1 MELTEH
7 QKALFDAMTRSQQKF
22 ALGIVKGLTQID
34 AYRGAGGKAK
44 KEDHAHASASEIYRN
59 PKVKAFVDEMNKE
72 AITDAVMTKQE
83 ALERLSSLGR
93 VSLFDLAEFRNSQ
106 VGEDEDGKPVYQA
119 TWSFKDSSLLRPEDM
134 AAISEL
140 TAGPQGLKIKLHDPK
155 AAIKQLG
162 ELQGWDTTKKSADH
176 DLQRKHLDF
185 ERAKLTNEKLQ
196 AEIDNLKK
204 GSGNEPIII
213 HNSLK
218 PPGSE

>member
-7 QKALFDAMTRSQQKF
+7 QTALFDALTKLQQKF
-22 ALGIVKGLTQID
+22 ALGIVKGLSQID
-34 AYRGAGGKAK
+34 AYKQAGGKAK
-44 KEDHAHASASEIYRN
+44 KDETASACASEILTN
-59 PKVKAFVDEMNKE
+59 PKVKAFIDEMNKE
-72 AITDAVMTKQE
+72 AISDAVMTKQE

-162 ELQGWDTTKKSADH
+162 ELQGWEAPKKTDLNGNIAITT
-176 DLQRKHLDF
+176 
-185 ERAKLTNEKLQ
+185 LTKEEYKAARQEML
-196 AEIDNLKK
+196 EDDDC
-204 GSGNEPIII
+204 
-213 HNSLK
+213 
-218 PPGSE
+218 

>member
-7 QKALFDAMTRSQQKF
+7 QKALFDALTKLQQKF
-22 ALGIVKGLTQID
+22 ALGIVKGLSQID
-34 AYRGAGGKAK
+34 AYKQAGGKAK
-44 KEDHAHASASEIYRN
+44 KDETASACASEILTN
-59 PKVKAFVDEMNKE
+59 PKVKAFIDEMNKE
-72 AITDAVMTKQE
+72 AITEAVMTKQE

-106 VGEDEDGKPVYQA
+106 VGEDEEGNPVYQA

-162 ELQGWDTTKKSADH
+162 ELQGWEAPKKTELTGANGGPIQTAD
-176 DLQRKHLDF
+176 
-185 ERAKLTNEKLQ
+185 LTNEQLEERLEELGYGRRKNQLSEKL
-196 AEIDNLKK
+196 AD
-204 GSGNEPIII
+204 S
-213 HNSLK
+213 
-218 PPGSE
+218 

>member
-7 QKALFDAMTRSQQKF
+7 QKVLFDALTKLQQKF
-22 ALGIVKGLTQID
+22 ALGIVKGLSQID
-34 AYRGAGGKAK
+34 AYKQAGGKAK
-44 KEDHAHASASEIYRN
+44 KDETASACASEILTN
-59 PKVKAFVDEMNKE
+59 PKVKAFIDEMNKE
-72 AITDAVMTKQE
+72 AISEAVMTKQE

-106 VGEDEDGKPVYQA
+106 VGEDEDGKPVCQA

-162 ELQGWDTTKKSADH
+162 ELQGWEAPKKTELTGKDGGVIEH
-176 DLQRKHLDF
+176 KHLVSA
-185 ERAKLTNEKLQ
+185 EELTDEQL
-196 AEIDNLKK
+196 AA
-204 GSGNEPIII
+204 IIGG
-213 HNSLK
+213 K
-218 PPGSE
+218 